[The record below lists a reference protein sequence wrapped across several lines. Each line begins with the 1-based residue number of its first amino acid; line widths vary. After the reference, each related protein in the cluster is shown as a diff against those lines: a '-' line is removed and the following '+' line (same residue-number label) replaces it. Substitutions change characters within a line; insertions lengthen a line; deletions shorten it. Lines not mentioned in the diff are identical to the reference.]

1 MEVLQQINDF
11 VDKIDVSKSP
21 NPRSI
26 SSGAAKSTYYFPIIC
41 SKTVDPSTAYMISE
55 NLESSYTSFVKAC
68 FSMIPAMSVK
78 GNVVNIEDY
87 LNCDGVVSE
96 DDRKNCL
103 TYRQCN
109 NYKLSSNC
117 SLTTELN
124 DDCNKY
130 NTDSNYAKFRK

>member
-87 LNCDGVVSE
+87 L
-96 DDRKNCL
+96 
-103 TYRQCN
+103 
-109 NYKLSSNC
+109 KLFHQNVGIKSSNDLLVTLKESIEESIKSSI
-117 SLTTELN
+117 SLLL
-124 DDCNKY
+124 
-130 NTDSNYAKFRK
+130 